1 MSVISEIYRWIVYN
15 NVWIALGAAS
25 MTYSTSIILFGKVNA
40 NVLWIVFLATYFG
53 YNFQRYISIGSP
65 NSNPKDKWFSS
76 NLFAIKIMGV
86 ISLITCFYLCLLTF
100 TIEEICW
107 LSPFLVVVICY
118 RWPILGKA
126 LRDVPFLK
134 LFFIAISW
142 GFITVL
148 VPQFATHNTTVSWL
162 LILVNTM
169 YIIGIT
175 IPFDIRDVNTDSKQ
189 KKTLPQLTG
198 IKWAVFT
205 SIISLALPG
214 MIYYQNGFLG
224 LALFCVFSA
233 LVVIF
238 SLRKRPDWYYSFVL
252 DGLLL
257 LFPFFTNFIT

>member
-1 MSVISEIYRWIVYN
+1 
-15 NVWIALGAAS
+15 
-25 MTYSTSIILFGKVNA
+25 
-40 NVLWIVFLATYFG
+40 
-53 YNFQRYISIGSP
+53 
-65 NSNPKDKWFSS
+65 
-76 NLFAIKIMGV
+76 
-86 ISLITCFYLCLLTF
+86 
-100 TIEEICW
+100 
-107 LSPFLVVVICY
+107 
-118 RWPILGKA
+118 
-126 LRDVPFLK
+126 
-134 LFFIAISW
+134 
-142 GFITVL
+142 
-148 VPQFATHNTTVSWL
+148 
-162 LILVNTM
+162 M

-189 KKTLPQLTG
+189 KRTLPQLTG

-205 SIISLALPG
+205 SIISLALAG